1 MRGATRNMRHL
12 LVRSGSAPAT
22 NSSLDVSLLLS
33 ASDINQSTYI
43 CTALSHVQRLCTIR
57 RTPTKPFKL
66 FPVSVQTPQKMPTGN
81 YRKSYLECQRPSISP
96 FVTQILQRKV
106 SELDLAHETHQREEG
121 SCLFASRS
129 CSRTFDIF
137 GAAVEQRRRPDPSSV
152 AKFVLLVV
160 RPCKPP
166 ATFPGSSET
175 PPHARAHTRQCT
187 QSGATQTHACA
198 RCNSSAESRG
208 GGEKKP
214 SNKTLQPCSQSDS
227 GAVSFKSKTYNTRS
241 KVNVITCLYRS
252 CWIFLHLFFFFYG
265 LEVGAK
271 IEEKQQF
278 CRTVAL

>member
-1 MRGATRNMRHL
+1 MQRATRNVRHL

-106 SELDLAHETHQREEG
+106 SELDLAHETHKREEG

-129 CSRTFDIF
+129 CSRAFDIF

-175 PPHARAHTRQCT
+175 PAHARAHTRQCT

-208 GGEKKP
+208 GGKKNLQIKP
-214 SNKTLQPCSQSDS
+214 FSPALSPIQAPCHLKAKPTTL
-227 GAVSFKSKTYNTRS
+227 ARKS
-241 KVNVITCLYRS
+241 L
-252 CWIFLHLFFFFYG
+252 
-265 LEVGAK
+265 
-271 IEEKQQF
+271 
-278 CRTVAL
+278 